1 MPKHKK
7 PLSNDPSP
15 SLERHYPF
23 VSAKSELP
31 VADIACG
38 YGRNGEFFLKN
49 GHKCV
54 FCDIDPDC
62 LEFIKS
68 GPEFLDYKNS
78 YETLSIDFFKAPW
91 PFKPESLSGIINV
104 HYFNGALI
112 DKFVTSLC
120 PNGFLYIET
129 ISAKGY
135 NYLDLPEYHF
145 IYDKIVNKFNI
156 IYYKENRVKRFDL
169 SKATPKLLATKL

>member
-1 MPKHKK
+1 MLKHKK

-15 SLERHYPF
+15 ILENHYF
-23 VSAKSELP
+23 AVCAKSELP
-31 VADIACG
+31 IADIACG

-62 LEFIKS
+62 LEFINS
-68 GPEFLDYKNS
+68 DSEFLNYKNL
-78 YETLSIDFFKAPW
+78 YKTLSIDFCKDPW
-91 PFKPESLSGIINV
+91 PFEPESLSGIINV

-112 DKFVTSLC
+112 DKFVASLC

-129 ISAKGY
+129 ISAKGN
-135 NYLDLPEYHF
+135 NYLDLPKYHF
-145 IYDKIVNKFNI
+145 IYDRIVNKFNI
-156 IYYKENRVKRFDL
+156 IYYLENKVKRFDL
-169 SKATPKLLATKL
+169 SKATLKLLATKL